1 MNKILFILSFLLIAC
16 SNNKTKDNASHKDQ
30 HEESEVTS
38 TSLKLNN
45 GAKWKSDDATR
56 KNVTAISKIIND
68 SSSRDVNNQT
78 QLVKLIQARIDTL
91 VMQCKMKGPEHDAL
105 HVWLNQVL
113 HNLKE
118 LKENSDGEYEK
129 SYAALKKDVDG
140 FYDFF
145 E

>member
-56 KNVTAISKIIND
+56 KNVAAISKIIND
-68 SSSRDVNNQT
+68 SSRDVNNRP
-78 QLVKLIQARIDTL
+78 QLVKLLQARIDTL

-118 LKENSDGEYEK
+118 LKESGDGEYEK

-145 E
+145 K

>member
-56 KNVTAISKIIND
+56 KNVAAISKIIND
-68 SSSRDVNNQT
+68 SSRDVNNRP
-78 QLVKLIQARIDTL
+78 QLVKLLQARIDTL

-118 LKENSDGEYEK
+118 LKESGEGEYEK

>member
-56 KNVTAISKIIND
+56 KNVAAISKIIND
-68 SSSRDVNNQT
+68 SSRDVNNQP

-118 LKENSDGEYEK
+118 LKESGEGEYEK

>member
-1 MNKILFILSFLLIAC
+1 MNKILIILSFLLIAC

-45 GAKWKSDDATR
+45 GAKRKSDDATR
-56 KNVTAISKIIND
+56 KNVAAISKIIND
-68 SSSRDVNNQT
+68 SSRDVNNRP
-78 QLVKLIQARIDTL
+78 QLVKLLQARIDTL

-118 LKENSDGEYEK
+118 LKESGEGEYEK

>member
-1 MNKILFILSFLLIAC
+1 MNKILIILSFLLIAC

-56 KNVTAISKIIND
+56 KNVAAISKIIND
-68 SSSRDVNNQT
+68 SSRDVNNRP
-78 QLVKLIQARIDTL
+78 QLVKLLQARIDTL

-118 LKENSDGEYEK
+118 LKESGEGEYEK